1 MKLLLVGMIS
11 GQIISIIFSSHIFF
25 LLIFYDRFSYI
36 RDIISK
42 ISRSYLI
49 MMSIGMFFFWNLLS
63 VIYVYISSFSYDDYE
78 FLEFRIII
86 IIIIIIFIVFSI
98 SYIFVRKFLLHILFE
113 TVVILF
119 VFGVL
124 APFMIKR
131 IEFG

>member
-36 RDIISK
+36 RNNISK
-42 ISRSYLI
+42 INRSYLI
-49 MMSIGMFFFWNLLS
+49 MISIGMFFFWNLLS
-63 VIYVYISSFSYDDYE
+63 VIYVYISYFTYENYE
-78 FLEFRIII
+78 FLGFRII

>member
-36 RDIISK
+36 RNNISK
-42 ISRSYLI
+42 INRSYLI
-49 MMSIGMFFFWNLLS
+49 MISIGMFFFWNLLS
-63 VIYVYISSFSYDDYE
+63 VIYVYISYFTYENYE
-78 FLEFRIII
+78 FLGFRIII
-86 IIIIIIFIVFSI
+86 IIIIIFIIFSI

>member
-36 RDIISK
+36 RNNISK
-42 ISRSYLI
+42 INRSYLI
-49 MMSIGMFFFWNLLS
+49 MISIGMFFFWNLLS
-63 VIYVYISSFSYDDYE
+63 VIYVYISYFTYENYE
-78 FLEFRIII
+78 FLVFRII
-86 IIIIIIFIVFSI
+86 IIIIIIFIVLSI
-98 SYIFVRKFLLHILFE
+98 SYILVRKFLLHILFE

>member
-36 RDIISK
+36 RNNISK
-42 ISRSYLI
+42 INRSYLI
-49 MMSIGMFFFWNLLS
+49 MISIGMFFFWNLLS
-63 VIYVYISSFSYDDYE
+63 VIYVYISYFTYENYE
-78 FLEFRIII
+78 FLGFRII

-124 APFMIKR
+124 APFMIKK

>member
-124 APFMIKR
+124 TPFMIKR

>member
-11 GQIISIIFSSHIFF
+11 GQIISVIFSSHIFF

-36 RDIISK
+36 RNNISK
-42 ISRSYLI
+42 INRSYLI
-49 MMSIGMFFFWNLLS
+49 MISIGMFFFWNLLS
-63 VIYVYISSFSYDDYE
+63 VIYVYISYFTYENYE
-78 FLEFRIII
+78 FLGFRII